1 MQLSQFNSADAE
13 EAGALVLACAA
24 VPAWSRAVVAGRPYP
39 RRTDLVTT
47 AHAASLGWTRDDAVA
62 ALAEHPRIGERR
74 ATPDAQAGLSR
85 AEQSAVGTDPETVA
99 RLRTGNAAY
108 EERFGRV
115 FLVRAAG
122 RSQDDILSE
131 LSRRLGNDPDTE
143 WDETIESLREIAL
156 LRLQNLIEADA

>member
-1 MQLSQFNSADAE
+1 MQLSQFNSTDAD

-24 VPAWSRAVVAGRPYP
+24 IPAWSRAVTAGRPYVS
-39 RRTDLVTT
+39 RTDLVTT

-62 ALAEHPRIGERR
+62 ALAEHPRIGEHR
-74 ATPDAQAGLSR
+74 ATNDAQAGLSR
-85 AEQSAVGTDPETVA
+85 AEQSGVDTDADTAA

-122 RSQDDILSE
+122 RSQDEILSE

-143 WDETIESLREIAL
+143 WDETIDNLREIAL
-156 LRLQNLIEADA
+156 LRLQNLVEADA